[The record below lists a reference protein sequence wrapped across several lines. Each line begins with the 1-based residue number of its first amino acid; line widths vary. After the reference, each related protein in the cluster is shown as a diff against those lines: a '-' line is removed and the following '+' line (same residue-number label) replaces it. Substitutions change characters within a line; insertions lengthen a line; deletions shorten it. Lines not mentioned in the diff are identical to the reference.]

1 IHENATHIVLFNGES
16 SIQKLA
22 DIISPYTNVDLRK
35 ASKIIDSYLRQKEFI
50 VIDLNKPRSKSF
62 SLR

>member
-1 IHENATHIVLFNGES
+1 
-16 SIQKLA
+16 LA
-22 DIISPYTNVDLRK
+22 DIISPYTDADPRK

-50 VIDLNKPRSKSF
+50 VIDLNKLRSESF